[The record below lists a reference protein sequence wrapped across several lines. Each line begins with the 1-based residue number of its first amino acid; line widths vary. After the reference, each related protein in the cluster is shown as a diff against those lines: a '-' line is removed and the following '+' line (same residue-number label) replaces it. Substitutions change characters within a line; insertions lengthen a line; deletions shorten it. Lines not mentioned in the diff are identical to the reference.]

1 MMEGTSKDLRMQ
13 ILFRY
18 MVYMLFLLILICQS
32 VVVLVFED
40 GFAGV
45 NQTVLKLVNLFIV
58 MPFIVIRVSEPYV
71 QEVLKEIFCKK

>member
-1 MMEGTSKDLRMQ
+1 MQ